1 MGAFEGKRV
10 FLTGASDGIGAA
22 VAAALGRERAQV
34 LLFARRADR
43 LDGVAAAIRQAGGA
57 ALACAGDVCH
67 QADLDRAVAAARDAW
82 GGLDIVIANA
92 GVGDGE
98 TIDRM
103 DPDRMVHV
111 IEVNVNGVLRTV
123 AATLP
128 LLLAQGS
135 GQLVGV
141 ASPAGF
147 RGLPRGG
154 AYSASKAAVTRFF
167 ESLRAKAR
175 ARGVYVTV
183 VHPGF
188 VRTEL
193 TSRNKFKMP
202 FLLDPEQAA
211 EHILDAI
218 RARRREYVFPWQMA
232 VLMGVVRRLPNALY
246 DAAMQRM

>member
-1 MGAFEGKRV
+1 MGDFDGKRV

-22 VAAALGRERAQV
+22 LAAALGRERARV

-43 LDGVAAAIRQAGGA
+43 LAAVAEAVRAGGGE
-57 ALACAGDVCH
+57 ALVQAGDVCR
-67 QADLDRAVAAARDAW
+67 QADLERAVAAARAAW
-82 GGLDIVIANA
+82 GGLDVVVVNA

-98 TIDRM
+98 TIDRL
-103 DPDRMVHV
+103 DPERLVRV
-111 IEVNVNGVLRTV
+111 IDVNVSGALRTV

-135 GQLVGV
+135 GHLVGV

-154 AYSASKAAVTRFF
+154 AYSASKAALTRFL

-175 ARGVYVTV
+175 TRGVYVTV

-193 TSRNKFKMP
+193 TAKNKFRMP
-202 FLLDPEQAA
+202 FLLEPAQAA
-211 EHILDAI
+211 EHILAAI
-218 RARRREYVFPWQMA
+218 RGRRREYVFPWQMA
-232 VLMGVVRRLPNALY
+232 ALMGVVRRLPNALY
-246 DAAMQRM
+246 DAVMRRM